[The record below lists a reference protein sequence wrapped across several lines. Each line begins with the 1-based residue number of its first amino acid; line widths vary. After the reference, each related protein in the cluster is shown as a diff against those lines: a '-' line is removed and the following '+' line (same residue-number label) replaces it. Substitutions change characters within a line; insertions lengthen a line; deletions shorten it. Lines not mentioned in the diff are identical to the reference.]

1 MVEEQDRLA
10 AYLGER
16 PRLIRL
22 AYRYLGSASEAE
34 DIVQDA
40 WLRFSATAEAEHP
53 ARLLS
58 RIVTNLCLDR
68 LRSAQARRE
77 TYVGPWLPE
86 PIVEKA
92 GAVEPDANDAAL
104 DISFSVMRALE
115 RLSPLERAALFLH
128 DLYDVP
134 FEEIA
139 ETLKRTPAA
148 CRQMASR
155 ARKMLRQDQNRFPA
169 TGEDVARF
177 VAAFERAALGGDVE
191 PLKALL
197 ASDVEYVADGG
208 GKVLAAINVL
218 SGSDVVV
225 KFMLG
230 VVRKNPD
237 PARTVVAP
245 AIINGAPGLVVSIAG
260 QIEQTVGFAVNADGA
275 ISAIY
280 TVRNPEKLVD
290 VVASFPSPLVGE
302 SG

>member
-1 MVEEQDRLA
+1 MAESPRLT

-16 PRLIRL
+16 HRLTRL

-34 DIVQDA
+34 DILQEA
-40 WLRFSATAEAEHP
+40 WLRFAGADEPEDAP
-53 ARLLS
+53 RLLS

-86 PIVEKA
+86 PIVERA
-92 GAVEPDANDAAL
+92 GAVEPDINDAAL

-155 ARKMLRQDQNRFPA
+155 ARKMLRQEQSRFPA
-169 TGEDVARF
+169 SDEDVARF
-177 VAAFERAALGGDVE
+177 VAVFERAISSGDIE

-197 ASDVEYVADGG
+197 AADVEYVSDGG

-218 SGSDVVV
+218 SGSDAVA

-230 VVRKNPD
+230 VARKNPD
-237 PARTVVAP
+237 PVHTMVAP
-245 AIINGAPGLVVSIAG
+245 AVINGAPGLVVTIAG
-260 QIEQTVGFAVNADGA
+260 KIEQTMSFELDERGA
-275 ISAIY
+275 ISGVY
-280 TVRNPEKLVD
+280 VVRNPDKLAD
-290 VVASFPSPLVGE
+290 VEL
-302 SG
+302 

>member
-1 MVEEQDRLA
+1 MAENPRLA

-16 PRLIRL
+16 HRLTRL

-40 WLRFSATAEAEHP
+40 WLRFAGAEEPEDA

-86 PIVEKA
+86 PIVERV
-92 GAVEPDANDAAL
+92 GAVEPDTNDAAL

-155 ARKMLRQDQNRFPA
+155 ARKMLRREQSRFPA
-169 TGEDVARF
+169 SDEDVARF
-177 VAAFERAALGGDVE
+177 VAVFDMAMRAGDIE

-197 ASDVEYVADGG
+197 AADVEYVSDGG
-208 GKVLAAINVL
+208 GKVPAAINVL
-218 SGSDVVV
+218 SGSDAVA

-230 VVRKNPD
+230 VARKNPD
-237 PARTVVAP
+237 PAHTVLAP
-245 AIINGAPGLVVSIAG
+245 AIVNGAPGLVITIAG
-260 QIEQTVGFAVNADGA
+260 KVEQTMSFEFDARGT
-275 ISAIY
+275 ISGVY
-280 TVRNPEKLVD
+280 VVRNPDKLAD
-290 VVASFPSPLVGE
+290 VKCEIE
-302 SG
+302 SNSTKSV

>member
-1 MVEEQDRLA
+1 MAEDPRLA

-16 PRLIRL
+16 HRLTRL
-22 AYRYLGSASEAE
+22 AYRYLGSTSEAE

-40 WLRFSATAEAEHP
+40 WLRFAGADEPEDAP
-53 ARLLS
+53 RLLS

-86 PIVEKA
+86 PIVERA
-92 GAVEPDANDAAL
+92 GAVDPHTNDAAL

-155 ARKMLRQDQNRFPA
+155 ARKMLRQDQSRFPA
-169 TGEDVARF
+169 SSDDVARF
-177 VAAFERAALGGDVE
+177 VAVFEKAMRGGDIE

-197 ASDVEYVADGG
+197 AADVEYVSDGG
-208 GKVLAAINVL
+208 GKVLAATNVL
-218 SGSDVVV
+218 LGSDAVA
-225 KFMLG
+225 KFMIG
-230 VVRKNPD
+230 VARKNPD
-237 PARTVVAP
+237 PAHTVVAP
-245 AIINGAPGLVVSIAG
+245 AIINGAPGLVVTIAG
-260 QIEQTVGFAVNADGA
+260 KIEQTMSFEVNAGGT
-275 ISAIY
+275 ISGVY
-280 TVRNPEKLVD
+280 VVRNPDKLVD
-290 VVASFPSPLVGE
+290 VKM
-302 SG
+302 